1 MNRKQQVQTPAGRVS
16 QQQNQVGGGAM
27 RKWCFTY
34 EHNSGAKIIAYCVG
48 LEKYASGYID
58 ALFEVRYKGKEAEEI
73 IDRWINT
80 YGYYDAFDKGVFERH
95 MIEDLVKILD
105 EAFPQWLGLWWFMDE
120 YAELEKLANEVKRK
134 SGKSWLELNNEV
146 EELLQRNGGDIFCVI
161 QYLDKYLQ
169 GNERWECTVDQKLHY
184 VVQFIIDYIGGAAL
198 AEKLWREEIENYRR

>member
-1 MNRKQQVQTPAGRVS
+1 
-16 QQQNQVGGGAM
+16 M

-34 EHNSGAKIIAYCVG
+34 EHNNGSKIIAYCVG

-80 YGYYDAFDKGVFERH
+80 YGYYDALKKGIFERH
-95 MIEDLVKILD
+95 MIEDLVKIL
-105 EAFPQWLGLWWFMDE
+105 ENEFPKWLGFWWYMYE
-120 YAELEKLANEVKRK
+120 YEELEKLVKEVKRK
-134 SGKSWLELNNEV
+134 SGKSWLKLSNEI
-146 EELLQRNGGDIFCVI
+146 EELLQRNGGDMFYVI

-184 VVQFIIDYIGGAAL
+184 VVQFIIDYTGGEAL
-198 AEKLWREEIENYRR
+198 EEKLYREIENYRR